1 VSLPDGLRPASFRGV
16 PFEARDAGREA
27 GRRLVTHEYP
37 ERDEPWTDD
46 SLGRKARRW
55 TLQAFIVGD
64 DAHVRK
70 SALIAACEKGG
81 AATLMHP
88 TEGRQVVYCEAC
100 DVRES
105 SDSLNEVEFGLTF
118 VEAGSVFTAS
128 TSPVAVAATLAS
140 ELRAAFGALFVAHV
154 AGMSVVRKVH
164 RAFTGSVETRL
175 QAIGAL
181 SGDPDAADALQ
192 TAYNT
197 WSLVDQDTAQLVT
210 ATQDVVESLS
220 DPRTVATGFGDQFR
234 TSQAALAAGGT
245 TDVEDAIL
253 LGDAILDQWLYAAI
267 LSVAA
272 EQAAAADYTAYDDAV
287 AVRDDLAT
295 QLAELAPAV
304 TDADAYG
311 YLQDLLAALVDAIT
325 VEALDLPRLRTLPV
339 VRPVPAL
346 ALAYDLY
353 GADPEGRAA
362 EIMLRNKL
370 ADGNAAAGELRVLT
384 E

>member
-1 VSLPDGLRPASFRGV
+1 MALPAGLRPASFRGV
-16 PFEARDAGREA
+16 PFEARDAGREV

-55 TLQAFIVGD
+55 VLQAFIVGD

-70 SALIAACEKGG
+70 TALINACEKAGS
-81 AATLMHP
+81 ATLMHP

-105 SDSLNEVEFGLTF
+105 SDRLGEVEFGLTF

-128 TSPVAVAATLAS
+128 TSQAAAAATFADG
-140 ELRAAFGALFVAHV
+140 LRTQYGALFAAHV

-164 RAFTGSVETRL
+164 RALTGSVETRL

-181 SGDPDAADALQ
+181 SGDPDAAAALQ
-192 TAYNT
+192 TAFNA

-210 ATQDVVESLS
+210 ATQDVVEALS
-220 DPRTVATGFGDQFR
+220 DPRTVATGFGDGFA
-234 TSQAALAAGGT
+234 TSQAALAAGGA

-253 LGDAILDQWLYAAI
+253 LGAAILDQWLYAAV

-272 EQAAAADYTAYDDAV
+272 EQAAAAEYAAYDDAV
-287 AVRDDLAT
+287 AVRDDLAA
-295 QLAELAPAV
+295 QLAALAPAV

-311 YLQDLLAALVDAIT
+311 YLQDLLAALVDAINA
-325 VEALDLPRLRTLPV
+325 EALDLPRLRTLSV

-353 GADPEGRAA
+353 GADPETRAA
-362 EIMLRNKL
+362 EIMDRNKL
-370 ADGNAAAGELRVLT
+370 ADGNAVSGALRVLT
-384 E
+384 G